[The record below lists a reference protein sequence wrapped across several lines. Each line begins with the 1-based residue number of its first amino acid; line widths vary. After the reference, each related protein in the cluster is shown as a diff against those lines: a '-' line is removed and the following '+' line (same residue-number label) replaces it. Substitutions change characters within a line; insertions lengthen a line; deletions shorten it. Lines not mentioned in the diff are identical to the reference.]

1 MAELKIKGGSST
13 VLESIVFKGRGN
25 TVYNNF
31 RIGFNGDFN
40 NIISIKFIDYDT
52 KEELKDVELLVKSK
66 STNTS
71 IGYSK
76 TNEFI
81 VVLPED
87 TTASK
92 IQSIITYYED
102 TTDLSSIK
110 EFKTD
115 VAIVLP
121 LPIQIFRNEKVIDK
135 NNPTT
140 FRVKRYGD
148 DDVSIMMIPN
158 NSTIDFISKTYNAPY
173 YEYECQIN
181 INSEYTNTSY
191 SFYVDINR
199 TQYGEEYGN
208 ALISSG
214 RQEIKYTVVDRELV
228 PDIEATI
235 TSTTPISTEFKGVN
249 LIVDVNYIDDNE
261 KDIPQ
266 LLYNNEKIDIIPQVI
281 NTIDNES
288 NIYNYSYIIPPE
300 YTDEDIKI
308 IFQGYNTNKEITVK
322 NIIPMDTP
330 KIYTELL
337 SATSIPSYGGTV
349 KVKVLY
355 EDYQSINTP
364 TILFNGVRQTTNYM
378 NDNSTMSND
387 LYNYI
392 FDFPEAEEDRTITI
406 RFQAM
411 GEGNEIVKSDIQ
423 ITQKGNG
430 GTGGGGSDDD
440 NNDEPPLIFDDVLI
454 LNSYGDE
461 YNYEESEDTYTL
473 QARVKTAID
482 DVVGELEVV
491 TNVNW
496 IRVDYNN
503 GGDINHHYYKETV
516 FNYTIN
522 IAENTNEVS
531 RLTVVTFNYYNTNNE
546 LIDSK
551 DYVVVQDAENQP
563 TIIEYNSC
571 WEDII
576 YTTDVDVFNYSVVMS
591 TFVEN
596 DKSEEVTIFNGRA
609 YKYPNSDNIE
619 IKLNKIFENYLTNSL
634 TNTISKLDLNSNIDY
649 NNRNYESCK
658 RFMIYDRDT
667 SELIKEYR
675 VLYDWSYTYKWRG
688 EEEVLSKP
696 IDNNFAY
703 RQLHFNTTVSKMGI
717 VTNYI
722 TNTINND
729 CGDYALYYLNS
740 FGGWDSLLLNNK
752 VNKSK
757 SINSYTTEKYIRNLN
772 VDFEQYRYISEL
784 QNSYDVNTNLLTD
797 EQATNIVDNLFTSN
811 EVYLHNLN
819 TDIINAVLITNNKVS
834 YKRYSDNLELPYFT
848 INIKES
854 QIQLKR

>member
-1 MAELKIKGGSST
+1 MPELSEDFMYVIKCEGTSKIIVRGSNGLSRFYVARVSEDNDYTISVLDGYYQTNLTNFFTFNLVESYYGNTYGNSNLIMNTYLYVDNLYVDVYEINVSQDLVDCTYLDIICTSSANNTYHTSYNVTDSLANSMQVLYNKEGFYGGLDYVEYGKPIIIETEYLKSTTIYKPKCYVDGVLRGENYVTVTKLSENDNKIKYQFNFSDTFTPYNFIHIEFSGSRLQVPT
-13 VLESIVFKGRGN
+13 VTS
-25 TVYNNF
+25 
-31 RIGFNGDFN
+31 
-40 NIISIKFIDYDT
+40 DY
-52 KEELKDVELLVKSK
+52 
-66 STNTS
+66 
-71 IGYSK
+71 
-76 TNEFI
+76 F
-81 VVLPED
+81 
-87 TTASK
+87 
-92 IQSIITYYED
+92 
-102 TTDLSSIK
+102 
-110 EFKTD
+110 
-115 VAIVLP
+115 AIL
-121 LPIQIFRNEKVIDK
+121 
-135 NNPTT
+135 
-140 FRVKRYGD
+140 
-148 DDVSIMMIPN
+148 
-158 NSTIDFISKTYNAPY
+158 TYN
-173 YEYECQIN
+173 
-181 INSEYTNTSY
+181 
-191 SFYVDINR
+191 
-199 TQYGEEYGN
+199 
-208 ALISSG
+208 
-214 RQEIKYTVVDRELV
+214 
-228 PDIEATI
+228 
-235 TSTTPISTEFKGVN
+235 TPK
-249 LIVDVNYIDDNE
+249 
-261 KDIPQ
+261 
-266 LLYNNEKIDIIPQVI
+266 
-281 NTIDNES
+281 
-288 NIYNYSYIIPPE
+288 
-300 YTDEDIKI
+300 
-308 IFQGYNTNKEITVK
+308 
-322 NIIPMDTP
+322 P

-349 KVKVLY
+349 KVKVVY

-364 TILFNGVRQTTNYM
+364 TIFFNGVRQTTNYM

-531 RLTVVTFNYYNTNNE
+531 RLTVVTFNYYNTDNE

-551 DYVVVQDAENQP
+551 DYVVVQDAEKQP

-609 YKYPNSDNIE
+609 YKYPNADNIE

-703 RQLHFNTTVSKMGI
+703 RQLHFNTTVSKLGI